1 MAVRPPASPSPQ
13 ARRQA
18 QILAL
23 QAALAARD
31 VSSIERLLGQWVHRQ
46 GVNSIDALGQELD
59 AAEPEAWAWWQTLQ
73 SPAPLT
79 VLQEPMAVA
88 PEPMFVAPDPVA
100 PLPRLEPQLPK
111 ATRPAP
117 APSHPAVVQLRS
129 WLPDQETRRA
139 A

>member
-1 MAVRPPASPSPQ
+1 
-13 ARRQA
+13 
-18 QILAL
+18 L

-31 VSSIERLLGQWVHRQ
+31 VSSIERLLGQWVHRH

-73 SPAPLT
+73 SPSPLP
-79 VLQEPMAVA
+79 VLQEPMAVAAEPAAVAAEPMAVAAEPMAVA
-88 PEPMFVAPDPVA
+88 PEPMVVAPAPVA

-117 APSHPAVVQLRS
+117 APSHPAVVQLRA

>member
-1 MAVRPPASPSPQ
+1 
-13 ARRQA
+13 
-18 QILAL
+18 L

-73 SPAPLT
+73 SPAPLP

-88 PEPMFVAPDPVA
+88 PEPVA

-117 APSHPAVVQLRS
+117 APSHPAVVQLRA
-129 WLPDQETRRA
+129 WLPDQEARRA